1 MQKRTVLFGLIVSV
15 GLALRPAAAIDTSD
29 ADADATDSPLAGGVA
44 DTPDSSA
51 DPAGRVTLR
60 QALAATLRK
69 SPQLTA
75 YSWELRSSEA
85 LVLQA
90 GLRPNPELA
99 INPENFVGSG
109 AFEKQVQYQ
118 NTLQL
123 SQLVELGE
131 KRKRRTEVAAANRDR
146 SEIEY
151 EAKRVEVL
159 GEATADFIEALS
171 DQEETRIAK
180 LALEQA
186 EEMVKAVGRRV
197 KASVGSALEEKRAVV
212 LVARARNTLDRTE
225 RRMLVSRRKLAAN
238 WASRGTEIDRVE
250 GDLTSMH
257 RLPTLETLLARVE
270 RAPDRR
276 LAVADEQIRVA
287 EAALARSR
295 RVSDVVVSGAW
306 RQGRNWDDQTVV
318 AGLSFPLKIFDRAQG
333 DIASSDAKLERAKSE
348 TASTDVR
355 LNAVVYGL
363 YQEIVQAKG
372 ETEAFS
378 KDIVPRTEEE
388 VSLARTGF
396 GQGIYSQ
403 LDVLDA
409 QRTLT
414 EVRLE
419 RVQAAAR
426 YHRLIAEAEK
436 LLGTTF

>member
-1 MQKRTVLFGLIVSV
+1 
-15 GLALRPAAAIDTSD
+15 
-29 ADADATDSPLAGGVA
+29 
-44 DTPDSSA
+44 
-51 DPAGRVTLR
+51 
-60 QALAATLRK
+60 
-69 SPQLTA
+69 
-75 YSWELRSSEA
+75 
-85 LVLQA
+85 VLQA